1 MRSQF
6 RQRIKRTPAQWAIW
20 GIFKSL
26 SILYNLAF
34 GGFDVMSSRRK
45 QRVFAKELDLNFAE
59 VFAKHPG
66 EVVPGVTGDKAPPFG
81 YVYATVEFPNARLQF
96 TYGRKELDVR
106 CSPQGAYNSW
116 VEFRLIWDRA
126 SCGSW
131 GEAPSCNAE
140 LGEVVQRIEAHWDE
154 LITEINS

>member
-6 RQRIKRTPAQWAIW
+6 RSRVKRSPADWALW
-20 GIFKSL
+20 LIFKPL
-26 SILYNLAF
+26 GTLYNLAF
-34 GGFDVMSSRRK
+34 GGFEVMSSRRN
-45 QRVFAKELDLNFAE
+45 QSAFAKELNVTFAE

-66 EVVPGVTGDKAPPFG
+66 EVVPGVVGDKAPPFG

-96 TYGRKELDVR
+96 SYGRKELDVR
-106 CSPQGAYNSW
+106 CSPPGAYNSW
-116 VEFRLIWDRA
+116 VDLRLIWDRA
-126 SCGSW
+126 SHGKW

-140 LGEVVQRIEAHWDE
+140 LGEVVQRIDAHWNE

>member
-6 RQRIKRTPAQWAIW
+6 RPRLKRTPANWALSF
-20 GIFKSL
+20 IFKTL
-26 SILYNLAF
+26 GTLYNLAF
-34 GGFDVMSSRRK
+34 GGFEVMSSRRK
-45 QRVFAKELDLNFAE
+45 QRAFAKELTSNFAE
-59 VFAKHPG
+59 VFQTHPG

-81 YVYATVEFPNARLQF
+81 YVYATVEFPDARLQF
-96 TYGRKELDVR
+96 TYGRNELDVR
-106 CSPQGAYNSW
+106 CSPQGAQNSW
-116 VEFRLIWDRA
+116 VDLRLIWDRA
-126 SCGSW
+126 SHGSW